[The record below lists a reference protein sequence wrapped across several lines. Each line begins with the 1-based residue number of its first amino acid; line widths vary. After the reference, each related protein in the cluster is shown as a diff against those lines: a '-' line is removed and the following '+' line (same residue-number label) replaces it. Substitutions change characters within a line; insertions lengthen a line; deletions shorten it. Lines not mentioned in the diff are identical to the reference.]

1 MCLCGFV
8 LFLFFTLRFV
18 RFIWLFSFSVPILGW
33 CCWLYGWRCVHVVL
47 HTVFFRVFVS
57 FSFYLSR
64 ISFISLRFWFF
75 FSCVLLFLYGA
86 NCLSL
91 HFTRCNHTRL
101 LNSHCNAMGYMCVLS
116 YWCSHYS
123 APYLWLWLCSEIFVA
138 ISRSL
143 SLSTSLFLCS
153 YYAFIII
160 SSLFYELRITLLALL
175 HRVLFVFCF
184 GLFACML
191 IFATT
196 VCGLS
201 RSSVMRVKE
210 WKATN
215 EREREKKTPKRNI
228 YISSSADVELWA
240 RSRLPLVSACA
251 RFHGE
256 ILN

>member
-1 MCLCGFV
+1 MRIEHRECGVYSQTRARKTCISCVSVWFRLVPFLYIAFRPFHLVVFVFCSNTWLVLLIVRLAVCARCASYCILSCVCFFFV
-8 LFLFFTLRFV
+8 LSLSHFFHFVAFL
-18 RFIWLFSFSVPILGW
+18 I
-33 CCWLYGWRCVHVVL
+33 
-47 HTVFFRVFVS
+47 
-57 FSFYLSR
+57 
-64 ISFISLRFWFF
+64 F

-210 WKATN
+210 
-215 EREREKKTPKRNI
+215 
-228 YISSSADVELWA
+228 
-240 RSRLPLVSACA
+240 
-251 RFHGE
+251 
-256 ILN
+256 